1 MCAVIHQH
9 LLTFEP
15 QVFRQVEE
23 HLTKDTVYQ
32 LTASAD
38 EHLMGEWVSQQMIVT
53 QWIDAVCITS
63 ICCSLLIH

>member
-38 EHLMGEWVSQQMIVT
+38 EHLMGE
-53 QWIDAVCITS
+53 
-63 ICCSLLIH
+63 

>member
-1 MCAVIHQH
+1 MCAVLLQH

-32 LTASAD
+32 LSLTASAD
-38 EHLMGEWVSQQMIVT
+38 EHLMGE
-53 QWIDAVCITS
+53 
-63 ICCSLLIH
+63 